1 MKSRKQLFGKI
12 TKWGFRVVYIS
23 VILAMCDFWSASTAR
38 RDTVFSK
45 CEFRITDGGSAE
57 YVGFGYTMSYLRK
70 MDGSAYGPVLH
81 FWFTPFLIDAAHGK
95 VKMHWLWEGV

>member
-1 MKSRKQLFGKI
+1 MKSRKQRFGKMA
-12 TKWGFRVVYIS
+12 KWGFRVVYIF
-23 VILAMCDFWSASTAR
+23 VILAICDFWSASTAR
-38 RDTVFSK
+38 RDTLFSK

-81 FWFTPFLIDAAHGK
+81 FWFAPFLIDAAHGK
-95 VKMHWLWEGV
+95 VKMHWLWERI